1 MPAQNDKYTNDV
13 GLGYLWN
20 RIRTLIDNKI
30 ANKVDKVTGKGLST
44 NDYDDA
50 EKNKL
55 AGIASGAQVNTIESV
70 SVNNTALV
78 PDANKNVNVP
88 IPTNVSSFTNDSNY
102 QNATQVSTAIDAAIS
117 GITGIEFNFDYDTF
131 SELPAIG
138 AAGTIYFIPDQSCF
152 VETTDSSFVEGK
164 KYFEYDSTSESFVP
178 TEDQEMQSGKTYYV
192 LKTGVNTYDE
202 YVWSTAKSSYEM
214 FGSATIDTTAFW
226 SKTELVALTTQEI
239 DVLTPLTDQ
248 NNS

>member
-30 ANKVDKVTGKGLST
+30 VNKVDKVTGKGLST
-44 NDYDDA
+44 NDYTDA
-50 EKNKL
+50 DQTKL
-55 AGIASGAQVNTIESV
+55 GGIETGAQVNTIESV

-78 PDANKNVNVP
+78 PDANKKVNVT

-102 QNATQVSTAIDAAIS
+102 QNATQVGAAIDEAIS

-131 SELPAIG
+131 SELPATG

-152 VETTDSSFVEGK
+152 EVTTDTSFVEGK
-164 KYFEYDSTSESFVP
+164 KYFEYDSTSELFIP
-178 TEDQEMQSGKTYYV
+178 TEDTTMQQGKTYYT
-192 LKTGVNTYDE
+192 LKTGTNTYDE
-202 YVWSTAKSSYEM
+202 YVWSIAKSAYEM
-214 FGSATIDTTAFW
+214 FGSASIDTTAFW
-226 SKTELVALTTQEI
+226 SKNELVALTTAEI

-248 NNS
+248 NNG